1 MKKLFHL
8 SMISGIFLCLSS
20 CSKSAN
26 DLVANEISVKKGT
39 SQVTGKGPGIF
50 TPKNNPSSPIFTSN
64 WSKFYPFINQPY
76 AQELGEDN
84 GAVFNSGELVVFYV
98 TLSQEVAD
106 EIPVSATLSTIDDAT
121 GQPIET
127 YNLISYRDA
136 GAVDAIIPDELIGS
150 PFMVALV
157 NLGSQYI
164 DKTITLS
171 SSIEFNNGYSPAQIT
186 RAFRV
191 AQ

>member
-8 SMISGIFLCLSS
+8 GMIAGIFFSLSS
-20 CSKSAN
+20 CSKSAG
-26 DLVANEISVKKGT
+26 DLAANEKATT
-39 SQVTGKGPGIF
+39 SQAAKMIPG
-50 TPKNNPSSPIFTSN
+50 NQQNDPIFTSQL
-64 WSKFYPFINQPY
+64 SKLYPFINQPY

-84 GAVFNSGELVVFYV
+84 GALITSGDVAVFYV
-98 TLSQEVAD
+98 ILSPSVAN

-127 YNLISYRDA
+127 YNLISYRDV
-136 GAVDAIIPDELIGS
+136 GTVDAIVPEELVGT

-157 NLGSQYI
+157 YLGDQYN

-171 SSIEFNNGYSPAQIT
+171 SNIEFSIGNSPAQIT

-191 AQ
+191 TQ